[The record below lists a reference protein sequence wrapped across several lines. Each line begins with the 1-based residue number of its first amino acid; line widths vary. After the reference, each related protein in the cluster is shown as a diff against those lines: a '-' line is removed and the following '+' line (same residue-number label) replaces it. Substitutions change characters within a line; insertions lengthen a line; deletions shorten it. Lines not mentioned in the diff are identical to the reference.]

1 MRVAILDDYQ
11 ELALRLADWSGVR
24 ARCDIEVFDR
34 HLSEDEAADVL
45 KDFDVICLL
54 RERMAMPRS
63 LIERLPRLKL
73 LAITGHKH
81 RTLDL
86 AAARER
92 GIVVSHTDSRGTGPF
107 ATSEL
112 AWGLILS
119 LARSIPYEA
128 NAMRSGGW
136 QTTLGTALSG
146 KRLGIL
152 GLGRLGTHMVP
163 VAKAFQM
170 DVVAWSQNMTAEK
183 ATAAGAVR
191 VEKDELF
198 ATSDFVTLHVVLSE
212 RTWHIVGRR
221 ELGLM
226 KPSAYIVNTSRGP
239 LIDRAA
245 LVEALR
251 EKRIAGAALDT
262 FDVEPLPEEDELRRF
277 PNAILTPHLGYT
289 VKELLQVFYQDT
301 VENVLA
307 YLDGA
312 PIRTGA
318 PAQK

>member
-34 HLSEDEAADVL
+34 HLSEDEAVDVL

-183 ATAAGAVR
+183 AAAAGAVR
-191 VEKDELF
+191 VEKDEL
-198 ATSDFVTLHVVLSE
+198 
-212 RTWHIVGRR
+212 
-221 ELGLM
+221 
-226 KPSAYIVNTSRGP
+226 
-239 LIDRAA
+239 
-245 LVEALR
+245 
-251 EKRIAGAALDT
+251 
-262 FDVEPLPEEDELRRF
+262 
-277 PNAILTPHLGYT
+277 
-289 VKELLQVFYQDT
+289 
-301 VENVLA
+301 
-307 YLDGA
+307 
-312 PIRTGA
+312 
-318 PAQK
+318 